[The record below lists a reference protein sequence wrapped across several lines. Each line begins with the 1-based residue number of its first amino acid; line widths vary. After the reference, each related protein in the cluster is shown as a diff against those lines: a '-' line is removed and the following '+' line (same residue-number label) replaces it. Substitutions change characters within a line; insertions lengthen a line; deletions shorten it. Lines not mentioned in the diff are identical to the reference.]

1 MSCSDEPGGLRLT
14 RRAWLQLAASLVVAR
29 PSPAFAAQN
38 DLRSL
43 LPEDQSARDASL
55 LALLG
60 TMRTIV
66 RRKDSN
72 ALCSLMSRDFKV
84 EFDVGKGPDAF
95 RRQWESETST
105 SAVWTV
111 LDRLL
116 SLGGT
121 FYSDSLFA
129 LPYVYTRF
137 PLDLDRLGH
146 VVTTGDAPV
155 HAQSNPASA
164 RVGRLKHAI
173 VPLATPL
180 TPPAMLS
187 EQPFVAVQ
195 HPEFGLCYVAG
206 ADVYS
211 PVGHRAFFEK
221 RSGQWRWLSLAAA
234 TLATPPVLLAGA
246 GVAPSPVAE
255 LLRGRSP

>member
-1 MSCSDEPGGLRLT
+1 MSCSGEQRGLGLT
-14 RRAWLQLAASLVVAR
+14 RRSWLLLAATVMVPRSLYGAG
-29 PSPAFAAQN
+29 AQD
-38 DLRSL
+38 DLRTL
-43 LPEDQSARDASL
+43 MPEDQSDRDTSL
-55 LALLG
+55 QALLG
-60 TMRTIV
+60 AMRTHV
-66 RRKDSN
+66 RRKDSK
-72 ALCSLMSRDFKV
+72 ALHALMSPDFKV
-84 EFDVGKGPDAF
+84 EFDAGKGPDAF

-137 PLDLDRLGH
+137 PYDLDRLH
-146 VVTTGDAPV
+146 YVVATGEVPV
-155 HAQSNPASA
+155 YAESNLASA
-164 RVGRLKHAI
+164 RIGTLKHAI

-180 TPPAMLS
+180 TPPAMTGR
-187 EQPFVAVQ
+187 QPFVAVQ

-206 ADVYS
+206 TDVYS
-211 PVGHRAFFEK
+211 PAGHRAYFEK
-221 RSGQWRWLSLAAA
+221 RRGQWHWLSLAAP

-246 GVAPSPVAE
+246 GATP
-255 LLRGRSP
+255 